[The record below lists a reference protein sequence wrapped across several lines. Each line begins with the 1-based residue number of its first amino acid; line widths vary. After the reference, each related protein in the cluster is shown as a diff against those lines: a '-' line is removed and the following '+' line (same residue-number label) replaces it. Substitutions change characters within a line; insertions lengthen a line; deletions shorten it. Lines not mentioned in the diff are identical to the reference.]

1 MMKRKK
7 IPHFYIALVLI
18 VIITVTTFGTMK
30 MEEDLDNEKYLVK
43 ETFNAEGSEGKIS
56 IIPKPISIE
65 TNEGRFI
72 LTILGV
78 DNILYPSIPSSGFVL
93 IVVK

>member
-43 ETFNAEGSEGKIS
+43 ETFPLFCMTKF
-56 IIPKPISIE
+56 IPIWALCFCFSKNYEMFLKS
-65 TNEGRFI
+65 T
-72 LTILGV
+72 
-78 DNILYPSIPSSGFVL
+78 VL
-93 IVVK
+93 FHERVVY

>member
-30 MEEDLDNEKYLVK
+30 MQEDLDNEK
-43 ETFNAEGSEGKIS
+43 
-56 IIPKPISIE
+56 
-65 TNEGRFI
+65 
-72 LTILGV
+72 
-78 DNILYPSIPSSGFVL
+78 
-93 IVVK
+93 